1 MERKLINSQLSNFK
15 TYEMYK
21 RQLLTLA
28 ENVFEFKNM
37 PKYIDTAFLNK
48 CLLRHGSIAFF
59 VDDVL
64 GLLALPYTILG
75 KLDVYGRPNSIK
87 VSSEN
92 GYTKTIKNRD
102 DFVIMYDNNGRYPLW
117 LDILQYSERI
127 ALDTR
132 TTDINIAQQKTPR
145 FWKTKTE
152 KVKSIQDLVNNVD
165 GMENTVISYDDLDL
179 DDTTLVLAPAPF
191 VADKIDQHKE
201 KDWNEFLRLIG
212 IANMNFQK
220 KERNIKDEVLA
231 SQGGTIA
238 SRYSRF
244 EPRQKAIDEI
254 NEKFKDKTTID
265 GKSVIEKELEVKYY
279 DGVPTSKETDET
291 DVEYDVESGVDYDTD
306 VL

>member
-1 MERKLINSQLSNFK
+1 MNRKLINSQLSNFK

-28 ENVFEFKNM
+28 ENVFEFTNM
-37 PKYIDTAFLNK
+37 PKFIDTAFLNK
-48 CLLRHGSIAFF
+48 VLVRRGSIAFF
-59 VDDVL
+59 VDEVL

-75 KLDVYGRPNSIK
+75 KLDVYGRPNEIK
-87 VSSEN
+87 VDAEN
-92 GYTKTIKNRD
+92 GYTKTIENRD
-102 DFVIMYDNNGRYPLW
+102 DFVIMYDNNGRYPIW
-117 LDILQYSERI
+117 LDIIQYAERL

-145 FWKTKTE
+145 IWKTKQE
-152 KVKSIQDLVNNVD
+152 KEASLKALINNVD
-165 GMENTVISYDDLDL
+165 GFENLVATYEDLNL
-179 DDTTLVLAPAPF
+179 DDIQVILEPAPY

-220 KERNIKDEVLA
+220 KERNIRDEVLA

-238 SRYSRF
+238 SRYSRY
-244 EPRQKAIDEI
+244 EPRLKAIDEI
-254 NEKFKDKTTID
+254 NEKFSDKKID
-265 GKSVIEKELEVKYY
+265 GTPVLTDKIEVKYY
-279 DGVPTSKETDET
+279 DGIPTSDET
-291 DVEYDVESGVDYDTD
+291 EENIDYEGDDIDDTN